1 MSTMATVAVKDSLT
15 ITHAPVEPEMLDLA
29 PGVELL
35 WVDDGPHDHHI
46 VVTRGT
52 CRVLDRQLHPGA
64 SVYVPAG
71 TAHTI
76 RAGSWG
82 CRLYSVQT
90 AHKEI

>member
-1 MSTMATVAVKDSLT
+1 MSTLATHAVHDSMT
-15 ITHAPVEPEMLDLA
+15 ITHAPVEPEMLELA

-35 WVDDGPHDHHI
+35 WMDEGPNDHQI

-52 CRVLDRQLHPGA
+52 CKVLDRQLHPGA

-76 RAGSWG
+76 KAGAWG
-82 CRLYSVQT
+82 CRLFSVQT
-90 AHKEI
+90 AHREI